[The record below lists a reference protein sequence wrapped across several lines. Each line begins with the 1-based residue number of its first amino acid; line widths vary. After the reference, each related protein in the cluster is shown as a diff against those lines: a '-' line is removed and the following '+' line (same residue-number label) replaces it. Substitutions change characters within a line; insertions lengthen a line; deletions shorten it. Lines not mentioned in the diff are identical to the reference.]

1 MSDGST
7 ETQRAPM
14 TAMASGRSMSAPL
27 SKPQASGIMPGGIA
41 RCDLVLQKTKRYTF
55 QMISLRPIVR
65 ELTYENVTLDDKWPC
80 SADIAV
86 SV

>member
-1 MSDGST
+1 
-7 ETQRAPM
+7 
-14 TAMASGRSMSAPL
+14 
-27 SKPQASGIMPGGIA
+27 MPGGIA